1 MKRRKALSRVVIP
14 KKVKE
19 KVLDEYDH
27 RCAVCAG
34 DRPHLHHIDEDATH
48 NNIENLLPL
57 CPNCHLRDQHNPTR
71 KIDIP
76 KLQLFRKHK
85 DPAILLPQF
94 HPLYTR
100 QQYLDDIELN
110 ESSVCELEALS
121 KELIEFVA
129 SFEMGDFYSKRLSEL
144 ISPLNRV
151 MIISLSEGPDPA
163 YERQLRKAN
172 LDYRQKLIGNRDSA
186 KCLLVE
192 LLRYQ
197 SWANA

>member
-1 MKRRKALSRVVIP
+1 MARESVPKR
-14 KKVKE
+14 VKE
-19 KVLDEYDH
+19 KVLDEFDH
-27 RCAVCAG
+27 RCAVCAS

-48 NNIENLLPL
+48 NVVHNLIPL

-85 DPAILLPQF
+85 DPAILKPQF

-100 QQYLDDIELN
+100 QLYLDDIELN
-110 ESSVCELEALS
+110 ETSTSELEAQS

-129 SFEMGDFYSKRLSEL
+129 SFEMGNFYSKRLADL
-144 ISPLNRV
+144 IGPLNRAFFV
-151 MIISLSEGPDPA
+151 SLGGGPDPA
-163 YERQLRKAN
+163 YEKQRNSAN
-172 LDYRQKLIGNRDSA
+172 LDYRKKLIDNRGSA
-186 KCLLVE
+186 KFILIE

-197 SWANA
+197 SWANS